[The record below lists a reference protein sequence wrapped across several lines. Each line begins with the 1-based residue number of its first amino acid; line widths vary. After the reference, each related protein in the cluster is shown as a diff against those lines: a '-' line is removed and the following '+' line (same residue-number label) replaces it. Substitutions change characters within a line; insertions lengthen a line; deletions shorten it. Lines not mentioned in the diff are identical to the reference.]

1 MRAHLCKAEVLHQR
15 YVVINIYQALAWA
28 RCIPDLRGGV
38 IKGSGTD
45 IVATGAST
53 HVEGAGSTVA
63 ADPSDRWLWSNS
75 VIKVNVTPS
84 RLNQWR
90 AWQSPAASLEKLA
103 ISRQNQQP
111 LILIGISDGQ
121 YICNHGGRPAAE
133 VSVL

>member
-1 MRAHLCKAEVLHQR
+1 MLSSIFIKLSHGPGASPTLVGGSDKRLWH
-15 YVVINIYQALAWA
+15 NIV
-28 RCIPDLRGGV
+28 P
-38 IKGSGTD
+38 
-45 IVATGAST
+45 TGAST
-53 HVEGAGSTVA
+53 HGEGTGSTVA
-63 ADPSDRWLWSNS
+63 TDTSDRWLWSNS
-75 VIKVNVTPS
+75 AGVVTAGVIKVNVTPS

-121 YICNHGGRPAAE
+121 YICNHGGCPAAE